1 MHVLVLQTNGFL
13 EKGFEK
19 IFLYF
24 CCLNHRV
31 NEFVLANLSCVQL
44 RLGLETT
51 LAGRF
56 CNN

>member
-31 NEFVLANLSCVQL
+31 NEFVLAICRVFKL